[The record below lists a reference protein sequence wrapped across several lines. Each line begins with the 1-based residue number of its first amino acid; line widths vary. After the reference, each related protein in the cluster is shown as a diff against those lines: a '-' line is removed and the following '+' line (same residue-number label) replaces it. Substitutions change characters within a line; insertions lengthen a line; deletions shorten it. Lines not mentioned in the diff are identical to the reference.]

1 MKKTFTLH
9 FRSLVICLMLAVNL
23 LAYNQTAMA
32 QHGGTGFSQGEVMLY
47 PNPVQERI
55 NIRLNLD
62 EEGLA
67 TMSLFYILGNDMKIS
82 RTIEVNEAMET
93 ITVPVATLRP
103 GMYLVKIQFQGRY
116 SKDIKIG
123 YYRINVNG

>member
-9 FRSLVICLMLAVNL
+9 FRLFVFCLMLACNL
-23 LAYNQTAMA
+23 VAFQGKAFA
-32 QHGGTGFSQGEVMLY
+32 QHSGTGFSQGEIMLY

-67 TMSLFYILGNDMKIS
+67 TMSLFDILGNDMKIS
-82 RTIEVNEAMET
+82 KTIEVNEAME
-93 ITVPVATLRP
+93 IMTVPIATLRP
-103 GMYLVKIQFQGRY
+103 GMYLVKVQFQGRY